1 MAIQLSTATW
11 SQGVD
16 LVNRTYTKS
25 LEAFPYVMKNSGL
38 VRVDSMPLNAG
49 QFKRLSEMPV
59 VSRFAEIKDEG
70 APVASAVFQLGYEKD
85 LQIVRFGLSIT
96 ITREERI
103 QNKNPEVV
111 QKLLNMAK
119 TCPERMELD
128 LAHRLTFGSA
138 TSYVERGGRTV
149 DISTGDGF
157 QLFHSAHTIAG
168 ASTTYRNRLAADP
181 AFSKGALEAMERL
194 ISEETFDN
202 LGQKVNLNFDI
213 IWCGDDKITQ
223 NRIDEELNAKADTTS
238 SNAGTFNVNY
248 NAKRKVSI
256 PYLATNAL
264 GAPDTTKRRY
274 WGIASSEMTDLYLC
288 TLEAPQL
295 FAPADG
301 NNGEDFRTGNWA
313 YKTEASYGI
322 ATVTGR
328 WIKASLPTS

>member
-16 LVNRTYTKS
+16 LVNRVYTKS
-25 LEAFPYVMKNSGL
+25 LESYDYILKNSGL
-38 VRVDSMPLNAG
+38 VRVDSMAMNAG

-59 VSRFAEIKDEG
+59 TTRFASIKDEG
-70 APVASAVFQLGYEKD
+70 APVAAAAFQLGYEKD

-111 QKLLNMAK
+111 QKLLNIARAV
-119 TCPERMELD
+119 PERMELD
-128 LAHRLTFGSA
+128 LAHRIGFGSA
-138 TSYVERGGRTV
+138 TSYVEKDGKTI
-149 DISTGDGF
+149 DLSLGDGF
-157 QLFHSAHTIAG
+157 QLFYSAHTVTG
-168 ASTTYRNRLAADP
+168 SSTTYRNRLAADP
-181 AFSKGALEAMERL
+181 AFSKGSLEAMQRL

-213 IWCGDDKITQ
+213 IWTTDDKVTQ
-223 NRIDEELNAKADTTS
+223 NRVDEELNAKADTTS

-248 NAKRKVSI
+248 KSLRRVSS
-256 PYLATNAL
+256 PYIATTAT
-264 GAPDTTKRRY
+264 GAVDTTKRRY

-288 TLEAPQL
+288 TLEAPSM

-301 NNGEDFRTGNWA
+301 NNGEDFRTGNWS
-313 YKTEASYGI
+313 YKTEGSYGI

>member
-16 LVNRTYTKS
+16 LVNRVYTKS
-25 LEAFPYVMKNSGL
+25 LESYDYVLKNSGL
-38 VRVDSMPLNAG
+38 VRVDSMALNAG

-59 VSRFAEIKDEG
+59 TTRFASIKDEG
-70 APVASAVFQLGYEKD
+70 APVASAAFQLGYEKD

-111 QKLLNMAK
+111 QKLLNIARAV
-119 TCPERMELD
+119 PERMELD
-128 LAHRLTFGSA
+128 LAHRIGFGAA
-138 TSYVERGGRTV
+138 TSYVEKDGKTI
-149 DISTGDGF
+149 DISLGDGF
-157 QLFHSAHTIAG
+157 QLFYSAHTVTG
-168 ASTTYRNRLAADP
+168 SSTTYRNRLAADP
-181 AFSKGALEAMERL
+181 AFSKGSLEAMQRL

-213 IWCGDDKITQ
+213 VWSTDDKVTQ

-248 NAKRKVSI
+248 KSLRRVSS
-256 PYLATNAL
+256 PYIATTAT
-264 GAPDTTKRRY
+264 GAVDTTKRRY

-288 TLEAPQL
+288 TLEAPSM

-301 NNGEDFRTGNWA
+301 NNGEDFRTSNWS
-313 YKTEASYGI
+313 YKTEGSYGI

>member
-16 LVNRTYTKS
+16 LVNRVYTKS
-25 LEAFPYVMKNSGL
+25 LESYDYVLKNSGL
-38 VRVDSMPLNAG
+38 VRVDSMALNAG

-59 VSRFAEIKDEG
+59 TTRFASIKDEG
-70 APVASAVFQLGYEKD
+70 APVASAAFQLGYEKD

-111 QKLLNMAK
+111 QKLLNIARAV
-119 TCPERMELD
+119 PERMELD
-128 LAHRLTFGSA
+128 LAHRIGFGAA
-138 TSYVERGGRTV
+138 TSYVEKDGKTI

-157 QLFHSAHTIAG
+157 QLFYSAHTVTG
-168 ASTTYRNRLAADP
+168 SSTTYRNRLAADP
-181 AFSKGALEAMERL
+181 AFSKGSLEAMQRL

-213 IWCGDDKITQ
+213 VWSTDDKVTQ

-248 NAKRKVSI
+248 KSLRRVSS
-256 PYLATNAL
+256 PYIATTAT
-264 GAPDTTKRRY
+264 GAVDTTKRRY

-288 TLEAPQL
+288 TLEAPSM

-301 NNGEDFRTGNWA
+301 NNGEDFRTSNWS
-313 YKTEASYGI
+313 YKTEGSYGI